1 MFLNL
6 RPSKVLNSLQMSY
19 AVLKHCNSRSY
30 ICRGGTMG
38 RCKFKDSWLEDVRFR
53 SWLAS
58 VANPHHR
65 VFLVLNFIQGG
76 IKKVL
81 KSLKFDLLK
90 PADTL
95 VSMERK

>member
-1 MFLNL
+1 
-6 RPSKVLNSLQMSY
+6 
-19 AVLKHCNSRSY
+19 
-30 ICRGGTMG
+30 MG

-53 SWLAS
+53 SWFAS

-95 VSMERK
+95 EEQEVTATSPQFVLRLSVANINAKKNG